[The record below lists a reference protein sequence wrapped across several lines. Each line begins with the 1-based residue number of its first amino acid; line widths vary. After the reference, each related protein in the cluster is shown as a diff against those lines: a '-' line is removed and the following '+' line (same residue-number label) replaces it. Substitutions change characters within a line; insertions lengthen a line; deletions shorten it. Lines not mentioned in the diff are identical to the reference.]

1 MEESDLGK
9 KKNINGLTDLVFS
22 WSLED
27 IFNENLYFNQVENI
41 PLSFQSVDQYL
52 YSFIFPLLEET
63 RAELASS
70 MRIIHRA
77 PYAEVISISDA
88 KPYGTLLYD
97 VTVDSWKNRFSDRGK
112 EPYKTLPGDVIIFA
126 DSKPETVS
134 DLERAG
140 TTWAFATVINIP
152 DDENGDGSTST
163 HFKVKAT
170 KDVEA
175 RDGIQT
181 SQFVVFLMNI
191 TTNKRIWN
199 AIHMR
204 GNVSIIKEVLCT
216 DFLVEE
222 NCNLCSLDSRNGSVD
237 ETTLAN
243 LNKSQTEAI
252 LASLRK
258 MRCNHRSSVQL
269 IRGPPGT
276 GKTKTV
282 SILIH
287 VLLKMNCR
295 TLSCAP
301 TNVAVVELASRVV
314 KLIKE
319 TVNDDPFFSFGD
331 ILLFGNKDRLKVNLD
346 IEDIYLEYRVQRLV
360 ECLGPLTGW
369 KYCLTSMI
377 NLLEDIVSQYQIFVE
392 NEMIKA
398 KELSNE
404 DEVDVKK
411 LEFDSFL
418 EFFRARF
425 KSTASSIRQCIFTFC
440 THLPKSY
447 IQESNYQNMVILIDL
462 LDSFEE
468 MLFKDNTVSEE
479 LEEIFSRK
487 ETDSYESF
495 VGASAS
501 LVYIRSKSLS
511 VLRTLRHSL
520 EGIKLPSVLNKRSM
534 MDFCF
539 ERASLIFCTVS
550 SSYKL
555 HSVGME
561 PLNLLL
567 IDEAAQLK
575 ECESTIPIQL
585 LGMKHAIL
593 IGDEC
598 QLPAMVASNVC
609 VEAGFGRSLFERLS
623 LLGHSKQLLN
633 IQYRMHPS
641 ISSFPNSRFYQN
653 QILDASNVKRKR
665 QFLPSPMFGPYS
677 FINVVGGRDEL
688 DDVEYSRRNMVEVA
702 VAIKIVQNLY
712 KAWNYSKKKL
722 SIGVVSPYAAQVV
735 AIQDKIGHKY
745 EKIDGFSVKVRTIDG
760 FQGGEE
766 DIIIISTVRS
776 NSSGSVGFLESLQRT
791 NVALTRARHALW
803 ILGNEKTLAKSES
816 VWEEVVHDAKNRC
829 CFFNADEDDNMAKAI
844 LDMKKELDQLDD
856 LLKGDSTL
864 FRNAVWKV
872 LFSDNFRKSFGK
884 LRSSRTKKSV
894 ISLLVKLCSGWRPK
908 NRSVDMLCEGSKQT
922 LKQFKVE
929 GLYIVCTIDIVKDT
943 KYIQV
948 LKVWDLLPL
957 EEIPKLAKRLDSI
970 FSMYTDDFINCCKV
984 KFQDGN
990 NLEIPNSWPTSRDIV
1005 RYKKPCKNEI
1015 GSESSGNTVD
1025 GRSYAENSKVS
1036 ESLLNM
1042 KFYALSSGVVNHLLS
1057 DRDGRELELPFEV
1070 TDEEMEIIIFPKSS
1084 FILGRSGTG
1093 KTTVLTMK
1101 LFKKE
1106 QCQHIASEGFYA
1118 AESGT
1123 SMDANQKNEIVECS
1137 GSKVQDVLRQL
1148 FVTVSPKLCYAV
1160 KQQVSQLKRPPLP
1173 ATTDDL
1179 SGALVSFAS
1188 GGDYSA
1194 ENIDTDDIDFT
1205 SEFEDIPDSFI
1216 DITPEKYPLVITFFK
1231 FLMMLDG
1238 TVGNSYFERFG
1249 DTLEISNGISRSSRS
1264 VALQTFLRTKEVN
1277 YDRFCS
1283 SYWPH
1288 FNEQITKKLD
1298 PSRVFTEIISHIKG
1312 GLRAGATHDGKL
1324 GREDYYSFS
1333 EGRMSTLNR
1342 QKRERI
1348 YNIYQDYEKMKVSN
1362 GEFDLSDLVIDLNHR
1377 LKSERYEGDMMD
1389 FVYID
1394 EVQDLTMGQISLFKY
1409 ICRNYD
1415 EGFVFAG
1422 DTAQTIARGIDF
1434 RFEDIRTLFYND
1446 FLMGSRSDGPP
1457 RRKEKGL
1464 VAEISKLKQNFRT
1477 HDGVLKLAHS
1487 VIELLYRFFRDTIDI
1502 LEAETSLICGELPL
1516 LLEPGNDQDA
1526 IATIFGNRGSVGG
1539 KIVGFGA
1546 EQVILVRDD
1555 CARVE
1560 VSNYVGKQALVLTI
1574 VECKGLEFQDVL
1586 LFNFFGS
1593 SPLKSQWRVVYEF
1606 MKEQELLDD
1615 SCPKSFP
1622 SFNEARHNI
1631 LCSELKQLYV
1641 AITRTRQ
1648 RLWICEDTE
1657 EFSKPIFDYWRRK
1670 GIVQVKKLDNSLA
1683 QAMQVASSPEEWKAR
1698 GIKLFRENNYEMA
1711 TMCFERAGDTT
1722 WELRGKAFGHKA
1734 SADRLRGVNPEKAST
1749 FLREAAQIFE
1759 SISKFES
1766 AAECFCDLGE
1776 YEKAGN
1782 IYLHKCVQCELKA
1795 AECFTMAGCHDR
1807 AADVFAKG
1815 NYYSECLSACT
1826 KGKLF
1831 DMGLQYIEDWKQHAP
1846 GDNDLVIRSKE
1857 IDKIEQEFLESCA
1870 LSNYDLKD
1878 NNSMMKFVRAFH
1890 SMDLRRSFL
1899 KSLKCLDELLL
1910 LEEESGNFVEAAEI
1924 AKLRGDLLLEAN
1936 FLEKAGRFKDASLL
1950 ILWYVFFNSLWAPG
1964 SRGWPLKHFKQKE
1977 KFLAS
1982 AMAFAKNDS
1991 DFLYELVCNE
2001 VNVFSHDRSN
2011 LSELKKYLKTSQRH
2025 KSLRGEISSVRKI
2038 LDVILQFNAS
2048 KYEWVDELSMDLTK
2062 HSEERISQ
2070 NRISVQALVYF
2081 WNQWKESILSIFEYI
2096 GCIETQE
2103 VSKHM
2108 GYGEFC
2114 LNYFGVRRQLNNL
2127 DFVYEILN
2135 PDADW
2140 VRKID
2145 DRLLGRSGNLV
2156 SADARQFVFAA
2167 RSYWQAELF
2176 SIGMKVLQTLQALH
2190 KLSITSSLSMF
2201 RQSTC
2206 LIHIFEAAKFLVDCK
2221 FLECK
2226 YSNMRTLQNYLELS
2240 TQYWKN
2246 VFPLDWRKSLTA
2258 SLISLRGTDTSQ
2270 KLLEEVILEN
2280 ISIKGG
2286 VTYGQIGRVVMTW
2299 LGSGKPTE
2307 LCEKILKR
2315 FEEYPP
2321 WRAFIENLGGKAK
2334 EDDSSQNC
2342 DSVVHKFFKALE
2354 DTYNANWR
2362 VADYMPPS
2370 CFLYL
2375 LEHLLIAVY
2384 QSKGFFYTTKSSFV
2398 EWLFY
2403 QHSNANSSTSLTAG
2417 AQFPAGMIFIFVI
2430 NIVRQLLYN
2439 KFETPGWIKES
2450 GINVKSYYPLLVL
2463 KLFVMLCV
2471 LSLNS
2476 SKYSEV
2482 IFELLGRGDI
2492 TYMLPRGFYEDLR
2505 RNRKH
2510 NRININPYML
2520 SEAFKRIGDP
2530 LVIVSLG
2537 KNCPK
2542 FACPNAIFV
2551 DMEAN
2556 KSREEVISFLFP
2568 RSIGSPQR
2576 QNVAVNVDPN
2586 NSCGRTVPPKGD
2598 DGGKSSTVLS
2608 SSSASNAD
2616 KDMNTMKR
2624 TDSNLKMNWE
2634 ILWEISAA
2642 LEQEDGKRE
2651 GMLAVFFSIAK
2662 VEVEKNVN
2670 FLNFT
2675 VDKHCKKELSDGEDG
2690 YILHEANDML
2700 IELEQLSTALGVSG
2714 KKLESDVSSIRE
2726 LANKLK
2732 LRRPKMETFL
2742 NQFLLKSTKTAETR
2756 GEKNRDADEVEAKK
2770 AAVAS
2775 ESEAQSSVNIKDKT
2789 EGNKGKKGNGKSKKG
2804 KKGKGGKKK

>member
-27 IFNENLYFNQVENI
+27 IFNENLYFNQ
-41 PLSFQSVDQYL
+41 
-52 YSFIFPLLEET
+52 
-63 RAELASS
+63 
-70 MRIIHRA
+70 
-77 PYAEVISISDA
+77 
-88 KPYGTLLYD
+88 
-97 VTVDSWKNRFSDRGK
+97 
-112 EPYKTLPGDVIIFA
+112 PYKTLPGDVIIFA

-252 LASLRK
+252 LASL
-258 MRCNHRSSVQL
+258 H
-269 IRGPPGT
+269 
-276 GKTKTV
+276 
-282 SILIH
+282 
-287 VLLKMNCR
+287 
-295 TLSCAP
+295 
-301 TNVAVVELASRVV
+301 
-314 KLIKE
+314 
-319 TVNDDPFFSFGD
+319 
-331 ILLFGNKDRLKVNLD
+331 RLKVNLD

-712 KAWNYSKKKL
+712 KG
-722 SIGVVSPYAAQVV
+722 SIWFLNELQKENSYNGQIPRVQW
-735 AIQDKIGHKY
+735 
-745 EKIDGFSVKVRTIDG
+745 SV
-760 FQGGEE
+760 
-766 DIIIISTVRS
+766 
-776 NSSGSVGFLESLQRT
+776 
-791 NVALTRARHALW
+791 HALW

-2103 VSKHM
+2103 
-2108 GYGEFC
+2108 
-2114 LNYFGVRRQLNNL
+2114 
-2127 DFVYEILN
+2127 
-2135 PDADW
+2135 
-2140 VRKID
+2140 
-2145 DRLLGRSGNLV
+2145 
-2156 SADARQFVFAA
+2156 
-2167 RSYWQAELF
+2167 
-2176 SIGMKVLQTLQALH
+2176 
-2190 KLSITSSLSMF
+2190 
-2201 RQSTC
+2201 
-2206 LIHIFEAAKFLVDCK
+2206 
-2221 FLECK
+2221 
-2226 YSNMRTLQNYLELS
+2226 NYLELS